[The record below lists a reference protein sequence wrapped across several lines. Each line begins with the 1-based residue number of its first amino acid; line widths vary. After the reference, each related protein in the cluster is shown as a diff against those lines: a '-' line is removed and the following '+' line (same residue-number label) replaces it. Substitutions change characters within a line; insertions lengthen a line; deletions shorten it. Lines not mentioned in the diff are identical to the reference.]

1 MSDEPQRIGPEES
14 ADTLRSVAEAR
25 VAVADSRARISATID
40 ELEDRIVGHK
50 EALQEKL
57 DVARPVRAFVGASP
71 LLAIV
76 AAAGAGLLL
85 GLATGGRTHERR
97 TPLSPVDD
105 ETIRR
110 WRREGHK
117 RLLDTA
123 GEELPRFESPPSR
136 FGRLVRDLVHEFA
149 GAGTALLAAKLAD
162 RVKGEPD
169 ER

>member
-76 AAAGAGLLL
+76 
-85 GLATGGRTHERR
+85 T
-97 TPLSPVDD
+97 
-105 ETIRR
+105 
-110 WRREGHK
+110 
-117 RLLDTA
+117 
-123 GEELPRFESPPSR
+123 
-136 FGRLVRDLVHEFA
+136 RDR
-149 GAGTALLAAKLAD
+149 ALLPTITFSTFWVRRVTRPCTSISGTGLSDVMTFPLYIGRAARPD
-162 RVKGEPD
+162 RSP
-169 ER
+169 